1 MTNLATR
8 FEWLFFDS
16 NNGKIKKI
24 FGINLF
30 NKKTQINGNIEQIC
44 IKKDVGN
51 VVVWQNGA
59 NNNVTVNAGSN
70 SSSGNFQAS

>member
-30 NKKTQINGNIEQIC
+30 NKKTQINGNIE
-44 IKKDVGN
+44 
-51 VVVWQNGA
+51 
-59 NNNVTVNAGSN
+59 
-70 SSSGNFQAS
+70 